1 MTKPT
6 YQLYQGDCLKLLPT
20 LPDESVDA
28 VITDPPYSSGG
39 LSSSARAAM
48 PSKKYI
54 QDNSRLQYPDFYG
67 DNKDQRAY
75 LHWCALW
82 LGECFRVAKPGS
94 PIVVFTDWRQW
105 PVTTDAIQAGG
116 WTLRGNVV
124 WDKTEAVRPQ
134 LGRFRNQC
142 EYALWGSKG
151 DMPIDRKVKVL
162 PGVFRVI
169 VKPKEKYHMTG
180 KPLDLMEKIIQIV
193 EVGGTI
199 LDPFAGSG
207 STGVAAL
214 SLGYSFIGM
223 EQSKQYSTVAR
234 NRLEQIK
241 QNNCRR

>member
-1 MTKPT
+1 MTKPN
-6 YQLYQGDCLKLLPT
+6 YKFYQGDCLKLLPK

-54 QDNSRLQYPDFYG
+54 QDNSKLQYPDFYG

-75 LHWCALW
+75 LHWCAMW
-82 LGECFRVAKPGS
+82 LGECFRIAKPGS

-151 DMPIDRKVKVL
+151 DMPTDRKVKVL

-193 EVGGTI
+193 EAGGTI

-214 SLGYSFIGM
+214 SLGYSFIGI
-223 EQSKQYSTVAR
+223 EQSNQYSAIAK

-241 QNNCRR
+241 LIN

>member
-1 MTKPT
+1 MTKPN
-6 YQLYQGDCLKLLPT
+6 YQLYQGDCLKVLPT
-20 LPDESVDA
+20 LADESVDA

-39 LSSSARAAM
+39 LSSSARSAM

-54 QDNSRLQYPDFYG
+54 QDNSKLQYPDFYG

-75 LHWCALW
+75 FHWSALW
-82 LGECFRVAKPGS
+82 LGECFRIAKPGS
-94 PIVVFTDWRQW
+94 PIIVFTDWRQL
-105 PVTTDAIQAGG
+105 PITTDAVQAGG

-134 LGRFRNQC
+134 PGRFRNQC
-142 EYALWGSKG
+142 EYAIWGSKG
-151 DMPIDRKVKVL
+151 DMPINRKVKVL

-180 KPLDLMEKIIQIV
+180 KPVELMEKLIQIT
-193 EVGGTI
+193 EPEGII

-214 SLGYSFIGM
+214 SLGYSFIGI
-223 EQSKQYSTVAR
+223 EQSKQYSAIAHE
-234 NRLEQIK
+234 RLEK
-241 QNNCRR
+241 SRKV

>member
-48 PSKKYI
+48 PSKKYT
-54 QDNSRLQYPDFYG
+54 DNSNLYPDFYG

-82 LGECFRVAKPGS
+82 LGECFRIAKPGS
-94 PIVVFTDWRQW
+94 PICVFTDWRQL
-105 PVTTDAIQAGG
+105 PVTTDALQAGG
-116 WTLRGNVV
+116 WTWRGNVV
-124 WDKTEAVRPQ
+124 WNKTESVRPQ
-134 LGRFRNQC
+134 PGRFRNQC
-142 EYALWGSKG
+142 EYIVWGSKG
-151 DMPIDRKVKVL
+151 DMPINRKVKVL
-162 PGVFRVI
+162 PGVFEFI
-169 VKPKEKYHMTG
+169 IKPKEKHHMTG
-180 KPLDLMEKIIQIV
+180 KPVGLMEQIVQIV
-193 EVGGTI
+193 EPGGTI

-214 SLGYSFIGM
+214 DW
-223 EQSKQYSTVAR
+223 VD
-234 NRLEQIK
+234 
-241 QNNCRR
+241 

>member
-6 YQLYQGDCLKLLPT
+6 YKLYQGDCLKLLPT

-48 PSKKYI
+48 PSKKYV
-54 QDNSRLQYPDFYG
+54 QDNRKLQYPDFYG

-82 LGECFRVAKPGS
+82 LSECFRIAKPGS
-94 PIVVFTDWRQW
+94 PVVVFTDWRQW

-151 DMPIDRKVKVL
+151 DMPIGRKVKVL

-180 KPLDLMEKIIQIV
+180 KPLDLMEKIVQIV
-193 EVGGTI
+193 EAGGTI

-214 SLGYSFIGM
+214 SLGYSFIGI
-223 EQSKQYSTVAR
+223 EQSKQYSTIAK

-241 QNNCRR
+241 LIK